1 LKIKSQV
8 HRKSNCVVTDFYGFL
23 KISDIYILRAKS
35 FQYFMEGVVIVRNNK
50 KLAVI
55 DGETLMDM
63 RINPIRFFI
72 DSLLPQGVSL
82 LCGAP
87 KIGKSWLVL
96 DWCVRIAKGEEVW
109 NFKTTK
115 GTTLYLCLED
125 NLSRIQQRLNE
136 ITDEVPNNVF
146 FATSSYSMSD
156 GLAEQIEMFVAEHKD
171 TVLVVI
177 DTFQMIRTRNKDT
190 TYANDYQ
197 EIEEFKSLA
206 DKLKISLLLVHHLR
220 KQGDNDPLNKIS
232 GTTGISGAVDTT
244 FILDK
249 SKRSQNNATMICTGR
264 DIEYRELELNF
275 SKENHMW
282 NLVSDS
288 VESPEIL
295 LPDEMIQLIEFMKG
309 VKIFKGTNTEFAEEF
324 NSFCRKEITAKA
336 LKQMMNKWRYELED
350 NDVFFSSYRSNGKRF
365 VNVHYLPDSDSSA
378 LNDGNIISAKTCVSF
393 VTCDPDEPCQPT

>member
-1 LKIKSQV
+1 MKSQV
-8 HRKSNCVVTDFYGFL
+8 HRKANCVVTYFYGFL
-23 KISDIYILRAKS
+23 KISDIYILGAKS

-50 KLAVI
+50 KLTVI

-63 RINPIRFFI
+63 RIKPISFCI

-109 NFKTTK
+109 NFKTAK

-146 FATSSYSMSD
+146 FATSSCSMSD
-156 GLAEQIEMFVAEHKD
+156 GLAEQIEMFIAEQND

-177 DTFQMIRTRNKDT
+177 DTFQMIRSKNKDT

-197 EIEEFKSLA
+197 EIEELKRLA
-206 DKLKISLLLVHHLR
+206 DNLKISLLLVHHLR

-275 SKENHMW
+275 SKDNHIW
-282 NLVSDS
+282 DLVSDS

-295 LPDEMIQLIEFMKG
+295 LPEEMNSLIEFMKQ
-309 VKIFKGTNTEFAEEF
+309 KIVFKGTNSEFTEEY
-324 NSFCRKEITAKA
+324 NSFCRKEISAKA
-336 LKQMMNKWRYELED
+336 LKQMMNKWRYELES
-350 NDVFFSSYRSNGKRF
+350 NNIYFSSYRSNGKRF
-365 VNVHYLPDSDSSA
+365 VNVHYMPDSDSSA

-393 VTCDPDEPCQPT
+393 VTCDPDEPCQPM

>member
-1 LKIKSQV
+1 
-8 HRKSNCVVTDFYGFL
+8 
-23 KISDIYILRAKS
+23 
-35 FQYFMEGVVIVRNNK
+35 MRNNK
-50 KLAVI
+50 KLTVI

-63 RINPIRFFI
+63 RIKPISFCI

-82 LCGAP
+82 LCCAP

-109 NFKTTK
+109 NFKTAK

-146 FATSSYSMSD
+146 FATSSCSLSD
-156 GLAEQIEMFVAEHKD
+156 GLAEQIESFVAEHKD

-177 DTFQMIRTRNKDT
+177 DTFLMIRSKNKDT

-197 EIEEFKSLA
+197 EIEELKRLA

-275 SKENHMW
+275 SKDNHIW
-282 NLVSDS
+282 DLVSDS

-295 LPDEMIQLIEFMKG
+295 LQDEMIQLIEFMKK
-309 VKIFKGTNTEFAEEF
+309 VIIFKGTNTEFAEEY
-324 NSFCRKEITAKA
+324 NSFCRKEISAKA
-336 LKQMMNKWRYELED
+336 LKQMMNKWRYELES
-350 NDVFFSSYRSNGKRF
+350 NNIYFSSYRSNGKRF
-365 VNVHYLPDSDSSA
+365 VNVHYMPDSDSSA

-393 VTCDPDEPCQPT
+393 VTCDPDEPCQPM

>member
-1 LKIKSQV
+1 
-8 HRKSNCVVTDFYGFL
+8 
-23 KISDIYILRAKS
+23 
-35 FQYFMEGVVIVRNNK
+35 M
-50 KLAVI
+50 
-55 DGETLMDM
+55 
-63 RINPIRFFI
+63 
-72 DSLLPQGVSL
+72 

-96 DWCVRIAKGEEVW
+96 VWCVRIAKGEEVW
-109 NFKTTK
+109 NFKTTN

-136 ITDEVPNNVF
+136 ITDEVPNKVF
-146 FATSSYSMSD
+146 FATSSCSLPD
-156 GLAEQIEMFVAEHKD
+156 GLVEQIESFVAEHKD

-177 DTFQMIRTRNKDT
+177 DTFQMIRSKNKDT

-197 EIEEFKSLA
+197 EIEELKRLA

-275 SKENHMW
+275 SKDNHMW

-295 LPDEMIQLIEFMKG
+295 LPEEMNSLIEFMKQ
-309 VKIFKGTNTEFAEEF
+309 KIVFKGTNSEFAEEF
-324 NSFCRKEITAKA
+324 NSFCRKEISAKA
-336 LKQMMNKWRYELED
+336 LKQMMN
-350 NDVFFSSYRSNGKRF
+350 
-365 VNVHYLPDSDSSA
+365 
-378 LNDGNIISAKTCVSF
+378 
-393 VTCDPDEPCQPT
+393 

>member
-1 LKIKSQV
+1 
-8 HRKSNCVVTDFYGFL
+8 
-23 KISDIYILRAKS
+23 
-35 FQYFMEGVVIVRNNK
+35 VRNNK
-50 KLAVI
+50 KLTVI

-63 RINPIRFFI
+63 RIKPISFCI

-96 DWCVRIAKGEEVW
+96 NWCVRIAKGEEVW
-109 NFKTTK
+109 NFKTAK
-115 GTTLYLCLED
+115 ETTLYLCLED

-146 FATSSYSMSD
+146 FATSSCSMSD
-156 GLAEQIEMFVAEHKD
+156 GLAEQIEMFIAEQND

-177 DTFQMIRTRNKDT
+177 DTFQMIRSKNKDT

-197 EIEEFKSLA
+197 EIEELKRLA
-206 DKLKISLLLVHHLR
+206 VKLKISLLLVHHLR

-275 SKENHMW
+275 SKDNHIW
-282 NLVSDS
+282 DLVSDS

-295 LPDEMIQLIEFMKG
+295 LPEEMNSLIEFMKQ
-309 VKIFKGTNTEFAEEF
+309 KIVFKGTNSEFTEEY
-324 NSFCRKEITAKA
+324 NSFCRKEISAKA
-336 LKQMMNKWRYELED
+336 LKQMMNKWRYELES
-350 NDVFFSSYRSNGKRF
+350 NNIYFSSYRSNGKRF
-365 VNVHYLPDSDSSA
+365 VNVHYMPDSDSSA

-393 VTCDPDEPCQPT
+393 VTCAPDEPC

>member
-1 LKIKSQV
+1 MKSQV
-8 HRKSNCVVTDFYGFL
+8 HRKANCVVTYFYGFL
-23 KISDIYILRAKS
+23 KISDIYILGAKS

-50 KLAVI
+50 KLTVI

-63 RINPIRFFI
+63 RIKPISFCI

-109 NFKTTK
+109 NFKIAK

-146 FATSSYSMSD
+146 FATSSCSMSD
-156 GLAEQIEMFVAEHKD
+156 GLAEQIEMFIAEQND

-177 DTFQMIRTRNKDT
+177 DTFQMIRSKNKDT

-197 EIEEFKSLA
+197 EIEELKRLA

-275 SKENHMW
+275 SKDNHIW
-282 NLVSDS
+282 DLVSDS

-295 LPDEMIQLIEFMKG
+295 LPDEMIQLIEFMKK

-324 NSFCRKEITAKA
+324 NSFCCKEISAKA

-378 LNDGNIISAKTCVSF
+378 VSDVNIISAKTCVPF
-393 VTCDPDEPCQPT
+393 VTCDPDELCQPT

>member
-1 LKIKSQV
+1 MILKK
-8 HRKSNCVVTDFYGFL
+8 
-23 KISDIYILRAKS
+23 SDIYILGAKS

-50 KLAVI
+50 KLTVI

-63 RINPIRFFI
+63 RIKPISFCI

-96 DWCVRIAKGEEVW
+96 DWCVRIGKGEEVW
-109 NFKTTK
+109 NFKTAK

-146 FATSSYSMSD
+146 FATSSCSMSD
-156 GLAEQIEMFVAEHKD
+156 GLAEQIEMFIAEQND

-177 DTFQMIRTRNKDT
+177 DTFQMIRSKNKDT

-197 EIEEFKSLA
+197 EIEELKRLA

-275 SKENHMW
+275 SKDNHIW
-282 NLVSDS
+282 DLVSDS

-295 LPDEMIQLIEFMKG
+295 LPEEINSLIEFMKQ
-309 VKIFKGTNTEFAEEF
+309 KIVFKGTNSEFTEEY
-324 NSFCRKEITAKA
+324 NSFCRKEISAKA
-336 LKQMMNKWRYELED
+336 LKQMMNKWRYELES
-350 NDVFFSSYRSNGKRF
+350 NNIYFSSYRSNGKRF
-365 VNVHYLPDSDSSA
+365 VNVHYMPDSDSSA

-393 VTCDPDEPCQPT
+393 VTCDPDEPCQPM

>member
-1 LKIKSQV
+1 MKSQV
-8 HRKSNCVVTDFYGFL
+8 YRKVNCVVTYFYGFL

-50 KLAVI
+50 KLTVI

-63 RINPIRFFI
+63 RINPISFCI

-136 ITDEVPNNVF
+136 ITDEFPNNVF
-146 FATSSYSMSD
+146 FATSSCSLPD
-156 GLAEQIEMFVAEHKD
+156 GLAEQIESFVAEHKD

-177 DTFQMIRTRNKDT
+177 DTFQMIRSKNKDT

-197 EIEEFKSLA
+197 EIEELKRLA
-206 DKLKISLLLVHHLR
+206 DKLKIPLLLVHHLR

-275 SKENHMW
+275 SKDNHIW
-282 NLVSDS
+282 DLVSDS

-295 LPDEMIQLIEFMKG
+295 LPDEMIQLIEFMKK

-324 NSFCRKEITAKA
+324 NSFCCKEISAKA

-378 LNDGNIISAKTCVSF
+378 VSDVNIISAKTCVPF
-393 VTCDPDEPCQPT
+393 VTCDPDEPCQAT

>member
-1 LKIKSQV
+1 
-8 HRKSNCVVTDFYGFL
+8 
-23 KISDIYILRAKS
+23 
-35 FQYFMEGVVIVRNNK
+35 MRNNK
-50 KLAVI
+50 KLAVV

-63 RINPIRFFI
+63 RIKPISFCI
-72 DSLLPQGVSL
+72 DSLLPQGVSM

-146 FATSSYSMSD
+146 FATSSCSLPD
-156 GLAEQIEMFVAEHKD
+156 GLAEQIESFVAEHKD

-177 DTFQMIRTRNKDT
+177 DTFQMIRSKNKDT

-197 EIEEFKSLA
+197 EIEELKRLA

-275 SKENHMW
+275 SKDNHMW

-295 LPDEMIQLIEFMKG
+295 LPEEM
-309 VKIFKGTNTEFAEEF
+309 
-324 NSFCRKEITAKA
+324 SAKA
-336 LKQMMNKWRYELED
+336 LKQMMNKWRYELES
-350 NDVFFSSYRSNGKRF
+350 NNIYFSSYRSNGKRF

-378 LNDGNIISAKTCVSF
+378 VSDVNIISAKTCVPF
-393 VTCDPDEPCQPT
+393 VTCDPDELCQPT

>member
-1 LKIKSQV
+1 
-8 HRKSNCVVTDFYGFL
+8 
-23 KISDIYILRAKS
+23 
-35 FQYFMEGVVIVRNNK
+35 MEGVVIVRNNK
-50 KLAVI
+50 KLTVI

-63 RINPIRFFI
+63 RINPISFCI

-109 NFKTTK
+109 NFKTVK

-125 NLSRIQQRLNE
+125 TLSRIQQRLNE

-146 FATSSYSMSD
+146 FAISSCSLSD
-156 GLAEQIEMFVAEHKD
+156 GLAEQIESFVAEHND

-177 DTFQMIRTRNKDT
+177 DTFQMIRSKNKDT

-197 EIEEFKSLA
+197 EIEELKRLA
-206 DKLKISLLLVHHLR
+206 DKLKISFLLVHHLR

-295 LPDEMIQLIEFMKG
+295 LPDEMIQLIEFMKK

-324 NSFCRKEITAKA
+324 NSFCRKEISAKA

-350 NDVFFSSYRSNGKRF
+350 NDVFFSSYRSNGKRL
-365 VNVHYLPDSDSSA
+365 VNVHYLSDSDSSA
-378 LNDGNIISAKTCVSF
+378 VSDGNIIGGKTCVPF
-393 VTCDPDEPCQPT
+393 VTCDPDELCQAT

>member
-1 LKIKSQV
+1 
-8 HRKSNCVVTDFYGFL
+8 
-23 KISDIYILRAKS
+23 
-35 FQYFMEGVVIVRNNK
+35 MRNNK
-50 KLAVI
+50 KLTVI

-63 RINPIRFFI
+63 RIKPISFCI

-109 NFKTTK
+109 NFKTAK

-146 FATSSYSMSD
+146 FATSSCSMSD
-156 GLAEQIEMFVAEHKD
+156 GLAEQIEMFIVEQND

-177 DTFQMIRTRNKDT
+177 DTFQMIRSKNKDT

-197 EIEEFKSLA
+197 EIEELKRLA

-275 SKENHMW
+275 SKDNHIW
-282 NLVSDS
+282 DLVSDS

-295 LPDEMIQLIEFMKG
+295 LPEEMNSLIEFMKQ
-309 VKIFKGTNTEFAEEF
+309 KIVFKGTNSEFTEEY
-324 NSFCRKEITAKA
+324 NSFCRKEISAKA
-336 LKQMMNKWRYELED
+336 LKQMMNKWRYELES
-350 NDVFFSSYRSNGKRF
+350 NNIYFSSYRSNGKRF
-365 VNVHYLPDSDSSA
+365 VNVHYMPDSDSSA

>member
-1 LKIKSQV
+1 MKSQV
-8 HRKSNCVVTDFYGFL
+8 HRKANCVVTYFYGFL
-23 KISDIYILRAKS
+23 KISDIYILGAKS

-50 KLAVI
+50 KLTVI

-63 RINPIRFFI
+63 RIKPISFCI

-96 DWCVRIAKGEEVW
+96 NWCVRIAKGEEVW
-109 NFKTTK
+109 NFKTAK

-146 FATSSYSMSD
+146 FATSSCSMSD
-156 GLAEQIEMFVAEHKD
+156 GLAEQIEMFIAEQND

-177 DTFQMIRTRNKDT
+177 DTFQMIRSKNKDT

-197 EIEEFKSLA
+197 EIEELKRLA
-206 DKLKISLLLVHHLR
+206 VKLKISLLLVHHLR

-275 SKENHMW
+275 SKDNHIW
-282 NLVSDS
+282 DLVSDS

-295 LPDEMIQLIEFMKG
+295 LPEEMNSLIEFMKQ
-309 VKIFKGTNTEFAEEF
+309 KIVFKGTNSEFTEEY
-324 NSFCRKEITAKA
+324 NSFCRKEISAKA
-336 LKQMMNKWRYELED
+336 LKQMMNKWRYELES
-350 NDVFFSSYRSNGKRF
+350 NNIYFSSYRSNGKRF
-365 VNVHYLPDSDSSA
+365 VNVHYMPDSDSSA

-393 VTCDPDEPCQPT
+393 VTCDPDEPC

>member
-1 LKIKSQV
+1 
-8 HRKSNCVVTDFYGFL
+8 
-23 KISDIYILRAKS
+23 
-35 FQYFMEGVVIVRNNK
+35 M
-50 KLAVI
+50 
-55 DGETLMDM
+55 
-63 RINPIRFFI
+63 
-72 DSLLPQGVSL
+72 

-146 FATSSYSMSD
+146 FATSSCSLPD
-156 GLAEQIEMFVAEHKD
+156 GLAEQIKSFVVD

-177 DTFQMIRTRNKDT
+177 DTFQMIRSKNKDT

-197 EIEEFKSLA
+197 EIEELKRLA

-275 SKENHMW
+275 SKENHIW
-282 NLVSDS
+282 DLVSDS

-295 LPDEMIQLIEFMKG
+295 LSDEMIQLIEFMKK

-324 NSFCRKEITAKA
+324 NPFCRKEISAKA
-336 LKQMMNKWRYELED
+336 LKQMMNKWRYELES
-350 NDVFFSSYRSNGKRF
+350 NNIYFNSYRSNGKRF

-378 LNDGNIISAKTCVSF
+378 LNDGNIISAKTCVPFATATLTNCVRQRKPICAIILQRTRKYPTASGNQNLGEF
-393 VTCDPDEPCQPT
+393 TAKLNINFRSGCLGYISRTCPGQAERPAVRQTHKTERSPDPL

>member
-1 LKIKSQV
+1 MILKK
-8 HRKSNCVVTDFYGFL
+8 
-23 KISDIYILRAKS
+23 SDIYTLRVKS
-35 FQYFMEGVVIVRNNK
+35 FQYFLEGVVIVRNNK
-50 KLAVI
+50 KLAVV

-63 RINPIRFFI
+63 RIKPISFCI
-72 DSLLPQGVSL
+72 DSLLPQGVSM

-146 FATSSYSMSD
+146 FATSSCSLPD
-156 GLAEQIEMFVAEHKD
+156 GLAEQIESFVAEHKD

-177 DTFQMIRTRNKDT
+177 DTFQMIRSKNKDT

-197 EIEEFKSLA
+197 EIEELKRLA

-244 FILDK
+244 FILDR

-275 SKENHMW
+275 SKDNHMW

-295 LPDEMIQLIEFMKG
+295 LPEEMNSLIEFMKQ
-309 VKIFKGTNTEFAEEF
+309 KIVFKGTNSEFTEEY
-324 NSFCRKEITAKA
+324 NSFCRKEISAKA
-336 LKQMMNKWRYELED
+336 LKQMMNKWRYELES
-350 NDVFFSSYRSNGKRF
+350 NNIYFSSYRSNGKRF
-365 VNVHYLPDSDSSA
+365 VNVHYMPDSDSSA
-378 LNDGNIISAKTCVSF
+378 LNDGNIISAKTCVPF
-393 VTCDPDEPCQPT
+393 VTCDPDELCQPT

>member
-1 LKIKSQV
+1 
-8 HRKSNCVVTDFYGFL
+8 
-23 KISDIYILRAKS
+23 
-35 FQYFMEGVVIVRNNK
+35 MRNNK
-50 KLAVI
+50 KLTVI

-63 RINPIRFFI
+63 RIKPISFCVY
-72 DSLLPQGVSL
+72 SLLPQGVSL

-109 NFKTTK
+109 NFKTAK
-115 GTTLYLCLED
+115 GSTLYLCLED

-136 ITDEVPNNVF
+136 MTDEVPNNVF
-146 FATSSYSMSD
+146 FATSSCSMSD
-156 GLAEQIEMFVAEHKD
+156 GLAEQIESFVAEHKD

-177 DTFQMIRTRNKDT
+177 DTFQMIRSKNKDT

-197 EIEEFKSLA
+197 EIEELKRLA
-206 DKLKISLLLVHHLR
+206 DKMKISLLLVHHLR

-275 SKENHMW
+275 SKDNHIW
-282 NLVSDS
+282 DLVSDS

-295 LPDEMIQLIEFMKG
+295 LPAEMIHLIEFMNK

-324 NSFCRKEITAKA
+324 NSFCCKEISAKA

-378 LNDGNIISAKTCVSF
+378 LNDGNIIDAKTCVPF
-393 VTCDPDEPCQPT
+393 VTCDPDEPCQPTRADLCDYFAKGEKVHD